1 MIRNWQ
7 EHELFMDFSGL
18 AIEGHGQ
25 PSDIDFFYMGRDWTL
40 IIGEIKYVAG
50 ELKDG
55 QRRLLEKIIKGYRY
69 EAVCLYIVHDQN
81 IHDGATMVDVSKCQV
96 KEYFWHGHWRVPQ
109 KYTTVKDVVDYF
121 SKPNVF

>member
-1 MIRNWQ
+1 MIRNWK
-7 EHELFMDFSGL
+7 EHELYMDFSNCNPYGY
-18 AIEGHGQ
+18 GQ

-40 IIGEIKYVAG
+40 IIGEIKYQAG

-69 EAVCLYIVHDQN
+69 EAICLYIVHDQN
-81 IHDGATMVDVSKCQV
+81 IYDGAEKVDVAQCQV
-96 KEYFWHGHWRVPQ
+96 KEYFWHGHWRTPQ
-109 KYTTVKDVVDYF
+109 TYTTVRDVIEHF